1 MSDLHFRNLEQM
13 FAAASI
19 NQELITWAKLEVS
32 SEQAVLVLKMRD
44 EYYHAAMSLHG
55 AIYFKLLD
63 DSAYFAAASAE
74 PTYFLYTKSYQ
85 INFRRPVT
93 GGVLT
98 ATGRLLKKADKEWI
112 ATSEIR
118 NEQNQLVAAGEGIF
132 VKSKL
137 LLTDLVGYSGS

>member
-1 MSDLHFRNLEQM
+1 MNDLHFRKLKHM
-13 FAAASI
+13 FAVAPI
-19 NQELITWAKLEVS
+19 NQELIKGARLEVS
-32 SEQAVLVLKMRD
+32 SERSVLVLKMRD

-98 ATGRLLKKADKEWI
+98 ATGRLLKKSGKEWI

-118 NEQNQLVAAGEGIF
+118 NEQNHLVAAGEGVF

-137 LLTDLVGYSGS
+137 LLTDQEGYSGS